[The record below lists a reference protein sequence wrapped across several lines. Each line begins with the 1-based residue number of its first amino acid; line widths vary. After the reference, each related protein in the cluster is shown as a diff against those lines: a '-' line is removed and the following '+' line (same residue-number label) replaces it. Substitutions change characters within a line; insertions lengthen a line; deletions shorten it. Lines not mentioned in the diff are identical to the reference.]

1 MGIEPSWYYIANALT
16 VPEPFL
22 YDNRALAD
30 GLQKNAAAYDKGL
43 VLNS

>member
-1 MGIEPSWYYIANALT
+1 MGIDHLGTYIANALT